1 MAKRKSKISR
11 ISLHSEVAT
20 LPAKE
25 KVGKSIMQPDVL
37 AEVLKQRGVA
47 KVFYFHADH
56 FEPWGSG
63 LNEKTAKAAEH
74 FAQQTRTSPYAAK
87 LSLFYSTYVPHRLEF
102 GGTDQPDARRAS
114 GDNVVFYQRSPQQD
128 ELATN
133 AIRPL
138 VADGLHEMHLHVHHE
153 WWTRNDSHL
162 DSPVSHWVN
171 AHSTGP
177 LDQQR
182 LDLFFSLATAQIARE
197 TGAPFSRWGF
207 VHGNWA
213 LAGSDRRICQ
223 IENELSMIMRHG
235 GFGDFTF
242 PAGRAICDPQIETP
256 FTCRPLDLVRA
267 YDLAEA
273 DPSPISHDT
282 RIMQPDRFF
291 IWNSKIKADY
301 SSLDYY
307 YPPNRDRFKKTDL
320 MVDKWL
326 KNSVV
331 IGDCLFIKTHA
342 HSMYNYYNM
351 ADPTSLIPHLYP
363 DTVAVFDRLSKAC
376 DNAGVELRFVT
387 VNEVMDV
394 LHVIDGTAAPA
405 PSHEPLAQGSDP
417 AAAAPPV
424 NVVQTAAPQQA
435 EQPAPSEAGT
445 KDASI
450 APPTSPSFERTIAA
464 ALRDRNQ
471 TALLADDDRLLPD
484 GARAMFTYVR
494 SKFASD
500 SRHIVVAG
508 RGSGALA
515 LLVAAAGFKVTAYE
529 TSASVMA
536 ASKSAIAALAPLLPS
551 LQEKLQLIQGQ
562 YPDSF
567 SVGAVADSQGRL
579 LLATETTDTASA
591 NGLERMLGSLA
602 IFDDVIVATAG
613 ENALLTQLGRAHEA
627 IGTVWSSPANEI
639 RHLRPLRVL
648 VEATPVTASSEP
660 HVATPQAEPP
670 SRAGQ
675 PLRLD
680 VSAFDAE
687 LVRMQRDWMNGEGR
701 NFPADDGYALKVERN
716 AILQAHEL
724 AIAATIAE
732 TYETAS
738 TDLFEIGSGCGALA
752 LLLARHGFQVL
763 GFEGDRR
770 RHPACQSNLAI
781 QSQLYRGLD
790 LRLRFVAGFFP
801 EMFSLGL
808 RRPDRKSVCIATN
821 LTHSYT
827 AKNQDLILRT
837 ASVFDEIILD
847 LGRFGVNRDTQEE
860 RDRLLGGLLASYYEP
875 VELIYRHEPYEYWRL
890 RTRRA
895 NRPPVP
901 TRVIVP
907 ATERPAAPAQ
917 PAAATAAA
925 PTEPARHG
933 RPTDLPV
940 RDDEGLL
947 FSAYGEQPVPACPVC
962 GGSDT
967 VGLWRIPM
975 SRLDEPITIF
985 GGSMSQL
992 PTRQVPAIVFCYDF
1006 CKQCQAIYLN
1016 PVPSSAKERYRRD
1029 EYYIGKMA
1037 KLEEWRG
1044 YEELYDHFAPAI
1056 PADAKV
1062 MLDAAS
1068 GIGQYLRIAQRRS
1081 PDKWQRLIGLD
1092 LSRAYVEDMREHGVD
1107 AHVFDLDSDDLRE
1120 IAKPDSVDFV
1130 TFCEAFEH
1138 MEHPLQV
1145 LKKLLTALRAGGR
1158 LFFTAQRYG
1167 KDATG
1172 PVRPSEHFYIGQK
1185 FIDQL
1190 PARLGCR
1197 VVEVTTS
1204 NMRYYV
1210 TLEK

>member
-1 MAKRKSKISR
+1 MP
-11 ISLHSEVAT
+11 LDSEVAT

-25 KVGKSIMQPDVL
+25 KVRKSIMQPDVL

-102 GGTDQPDARRAS
+102 GGTDQPDARRAP

-171 AHSTGP
+171 AHSTGS

-307 YPPNRDRFKKTDL
+307 YPPNRDRFKKTEL
-320 MVDKWL
+320 MVDNWL

-387 VNEVMDV
+387 VNEVMEV
-394 LHVIDGTAAPA
+394 LHRIDGTVASPPSDGPLIPGNDATATATPA
-405 PSHEPLAQGSDP
+405 GVIQPPAQQS
-417 AAAAPPV
+417 
-424 NVVQTAAPQQA
+424 A
-435 EQPAPSEAGT
+435 EQPVPLEAGMKAATIAPSA
-445 KDASI
+445 
-450 APPTSPSFERTIAA
+450 SPSFERTIAA

-471 TALLADDDRLLPD
+471 AELVSDDDRLLPD
-484 GARAMFTYVR
+484 GARVIFTYVQAR
-494 SKFASD
+494 FAPD
-500 SRHIVVAG
+500 SRHVVVG
-508 RGSGALA
+508 GHGNGALA
-515 LLVAAAGFKVTAYE
+515 LLLAAAGFKVTAYDDNP
-529 TSASVMA
+529 TVLAGLN
-536 ASKSAIAALAPLLPS
+536 SAIAALVPLLPA

-567 SVGAVADSQGRL
+567 SVGAIADGPGSL
-579 LLATETTDTASA
+579 LLATETSDSASSS
-591 NGLERMLGSLA
+591 GPKRLMRSLA
-602 IFDDVIVATAG
+602 IFDDIVVGSAADEPLPTP
-613 ENALLTQLGRAHEA
+613 LGPFQAA
-627 IGTVWSSPANEI
+627 IDTVWSGPGTEI
-639 RHLRPLRVL
+639 RHLRPPRVL
-648 VEATPVTASSEP
+648 VEVTPTPVSPKPDTSTL
-660 HVATPQAEPP
+660 VEPP
-670 SRAGQ
+670 ARAGQ
-675 PLRLD
+675 PLQFD
-680 VSAFDAE
+680 PAAFDGE
-687 LVRMQRDWMNGEGR
+687 LVRMQRDWINGEGQ
-701 NFPADDGYALKVERN
+701 NYPADDGYAVKVERN

-732 TYETAS
+732 TYETAT

-752 LLLARHGFQVL
+752 LLLARHGFHML

-770 RHPACQSNLAI
+770 RHPASQSNLAT
-781 QSQLYRGLD
+781 QSQLHRGLD
-790 LRLRFVAGFFP
+790 QRLRFVAGFFP
-801 EMFSLGL
+801 EVFALGMH
-808 RRPDRKSVCIATN
+808 RPNRKSVCIATN

-837 ASVFDEIILD
+837 AAIFDEIILD
-847 LGRFGVNRDTQEE
+847 LGRFGVNRDAQEE
-860 RDRLLGGLLASYYEP
+860 RDQLLSGLIGSYYEP
-875 VELIYRHEPYEYWRL
+875 VELLYKHEPYEYWRL

-895 NRPPVP
+895 HHLAV
-901 TRVIVP
+901 
-907 ATERPAAPAQ
+907 ALQEEPAAPPPPTVEQ
-917 PAAATAAA
+917 PGATSASAETVA
-925 PTEPARHG
+925 PMQQDQPI
-933 RPTDLPV
+933 PLPL

-947 FSAYGEQPVPACPVC
+947 FSVYGEQRLAACPVC
-962 GGSDT
+962 DGSDT
-967 VGLWRIPM
+967 GGLWRIPM
-975 SRLDEPITIF
+975 SPLSDPISVY
-985 GGSMSQL
+985 GGSMAHL
-992 PTRQVPAIVFCYDF
+992 PTRQVPVSVFCYDF
-1006 CKQCQAIYLN
+1006 CRKCHTIFLN
-1016 PVPSSAKERYRRD
+1016 PVPSLAKERYRRD
-1029 EYYIGKMA
+1029 KYYIGKMA
-1037 KLEEWRG
+1037 KPEEWRG
-1044 YEELYDHFAPAI
+1044 YEELYDLFAPSI
-1056 PADAKV
+1056 PDDAKV

-1068 GIGQYLRIAQRRS
+1068 GAGQYLRIAQQRS
-1081 PDKWQRLIGLD
+1081 PKRWQRLIGLD
-1092 LSRAYVEDMREHGVD
+1092 LSRAYAEDMRSHGIEG
-1107 AHVFDLDSDDLRE
+1107 HEFDLDSDNLHL
-1120 IAKPDSVDFV
+1120 IAKPDSIDFI
-1130 TFCEAFEH
+1130 TFCEAFEQ

-1145 LKKLLTALRAGGR
+1145 LKKLLSVLRPGGR

-1172 PVRPSEHFYIGQK
+1172 PVRPSEHIYVGRML
-1185 FIDQL
+1185 IDQL
-1190 PARLGCR
+1190 PDRLECR
-1197 VVEVTTS
+1197 ILEVKTS

-1210 TLEK
+1210 VLEK

>member
-1 MAKRKSKISR
+1 
-11 ISLHSEVAT
+11 
-20 LPAKE
+20 
-25 KVGKSIMQPDVL
+25 MQPDVL

-102 GGTDQPDARRAS
+102 GGTDQPDARRAP

-320 MVDKWL
+320 MVDNWL

-331 IGDCLFIKTHA
+331 IGDCLFVKTHA

-376 DNAGVELRFVT
+376 DNADVELRFVT
-387 VNEVMDV
+387 VNEVMEV
-394 LHVIDGTAAPA
+394 LHRIDGTVPSPPSDKPLVHGNDATATATPA
-405 PSHEPLAQGSDP
+405 GVIRPPAQQS
-417 AAAAPPV
+417 
-424 NVVQTAAPQQA
+424 A
-435 EQPAPSEAGT
+435 EQPAPLEAGT
-445 KDASI
+445 KAPAI
-450 APPTSPSFERTIAA
+450 APSTSPSFERTIAA

-471 TALLADDDRLLPD
+471 AEIVSDDDRLLPD
-484 GARAMFTYVR
+484 GARAIFTYVR
-494 SKFASD
+494 AKFAPD
-500 SRHIVVAG
+500 SRHVVVG
-508 RGSGALA
+508 GHGNGALA
-515 LLVAAAGFKVTAYE
+515 LLLAAAGFKVTAYE
-529 TSASVMA
+529 DNAMVLA
-536 ASKSAIAALAPLLPS
+536 GFNSAIAALAPLLPA
-551 LQEKLQLIQGQ
+551 LQEKLQLIQGR

-567 SVGAVADSQGRL
+567 SVGAIADGPGSL
-579 LLATETTDTASA
+579 LLATETSDSASLSGA
-591 NGLERMLGSLA
+591 EHLMGSLA
-602 IFDDVIVATAG
+602 IFDDVVVGAAAD
-613 ENALLTQLGRAHEA
+613 EPLPMPFAQLHEA
-627 IGTVWSSPANEI
+627 IGTVWSGPETEI
-639 RHLRPLRVL
+639 RHFRPPRVL
-648 VEATPVTASSEP
+648 VEMVPEPVSPKPAASTL
-660 HVATPQAEPP
+660 VEPP
-670 SRAGQ
+670 AARAGQ
-675 PLRLD
+675 PLQFDLA
-680 VSAFDAE
+680 AFDAE
-687 LVRMQRDWMNGEGR
+687 LVRMQRDWINGEGR
-701 NFPADDGYALKVERN
+701 NYPTDDGYAVKVERN
-716 AILQAHEL
+716 AILQVHEL

-732 TYETAS
+732 VYETAT

-752 LLLARHGFQVL
+752 LLLARHGFHML

-770 RHPACQSNLAI
+770 RHPASQSNLAT
-781 QSQLYRGLD
+781 QSQLHHGLD
-790 LRLRFVAGFFP
+790 QRLRFVAGFFP
-801 EMFSLGL
+801 EVFSLGMH
-808 RRPDRKSVCIATN
+808 RPDRKSVCIATN

-827 AKNQDLILRT
+827 ARNQDLILRT
-837 ASVFDEIILD
+837 AAIFDEIILD
-847 LGRFGVNRDTQEE
+847 LGRFGVNRDAQEE
-860 RDRLLGGLLASYYEP
+860 RDRLLSGLIGSYYEP
-875 VELIYRHEPYEYWRL
+875 VELLYKHEPYEYWRL

-895 NRPPVP
+895 HHLAV
-901 TRVIVP
+901 VFH
-907 ATERPAAPAQ
+907 EEPAAPQSPAVEQ
-917 PAAATAAA
+917 PAATGASAGTVA
-925 PTEPARHG
+925 PMRQDQPI
-933 RPTDLPV
+933 PLPL

-947 FSAYGEQPVPACPVC
+947 FSVYGEQRLAACPVC
-962 GGSDT
+962 DGSDT
-967 VGLWRIPM
+967 GGLWRIPM
-975 SRLDEPITIF
+975 SPLSDPISVY
-985 GGSMSQL
+985 GGSMAHL
-992 PTRQVPAIVFCYDF
+992 PTRQVPVSVFCYDF
-1006 CKQCQAIYLN
+1006 CRQCQTIFLN
-1016 PVPSSAKERYRRD
+1016 PVPSLAKERYRRD
-1029 EYYIGKMA
+1029 KYYIEKMA
-1037 KLEEWRG
+1037 KSEEWRG
-1044 YEELYDHFAPAI
+1044 YEELYELFASSI
-1056 PADAKV
+1056 PDDAKV

-1068 GIGQYLRIAQRRS
+1068 GTGQYLRIAQQRS
-1081 PDKWQRLIGLD
+1081 PERWQRLIGLD
-1092 LSRAYVEDMREHGVD
+1092 LSRAYAEDMHRHGIEG
-1107 AHVFDLDSDDLRE
+1107 HEFDLDSDNLHQ

-1145 LKKLLTALRAGGR
+1145 LKKLLSVLRPGGR

-1172 PVRPSEHFYIGQK
+1172 PVRPSEHIYVGRML
-1185 FIDQL
+1185 IDQL
-1190 PARLGCR
+1190 PDRLGCR
-1197 VVEVTTS
+1197 IVEVKTS

-1210 TLEK
+1210 VLEK

>member
-1 MAKRKSKISR
+1 
-11 ISLHSEVAT
+11 
-20 LPAKE
+20 
-25 KVGKSIMQPDVL
+25 MQSDIF

-74 FAQQTRTSPYAAK
+74 FAQQTRNSPYAAK

-102 GGTDQPDARRAS
+102 GGTDLPEARRAP
-114 GDNVVFYQRSPQQD
+114 GDSVVFYQRSPQQD

-138 VADGLHEMHLHVHHE
+138 ITDGQHEMHLHVHHE

-171 AHSTGP
+171 AHSTGS

-182 LDLFFSLATAQIARE
+182 LDLFFSLATSQIAKE
-197 TGAPFSRWGF
+197 TGAPFPRWGF

-242 PAGRAICDPQIETP
+242 PAGRAICDPRIETP
-256 FTCRPLDLVRA
+256 FTCRPLDLTRA
-267 YDLAEA
+267 YDLAES
-273 DPSPISHDT
+273 DPSPVSHDT
-282 RIMQPDRFF
+282 RIMQPERFF

-320 MVDKWL
+320 MVENWL
-326 KNSVV
+326 RNSVV
-331 IGDCLFIKTHA
+331 IGDCLFVKTHA

-351 ADPTSLIPHLYP
+351 SDPTSLIPHLYP
-363 DTVAVFDRLSKAC
+363 DIVAIFERLSRAC

-394 LHVIDGTAAPA
+394 LHAIDGTAAPQL
-405 PSHEPLAQGSDP
+405 SHEPLVNGIDP
-417 AAAAPPV
+417 ATSVAAVTDVPR
-424 NVVQTAAPQQA
+424 TAVEQQV
-435 EQPAPSEAGT
+435 EQSASSDAAGT
-445 KDASI
+445 KSQMI

-471 TALLADDDRLLPD
+471 TELLSSEDRLLPD
-484 GARAMFTYVR
+484 GARAIFAYVR
-494 SKFASD
+494 SKFAPD
-500 SRHIVVAG
+500 SPHIIVGG
-508 RGSGALA
+508 RGNGALA
-515 LLVAAAGFKVTAYE
+515 LLMAAAGFKVVAYE
-529 TSASVMA
+529 PSAPILMA
-536 ASKSAIAALAPLLPS
+536 LRSATTALTPLLPS
-551 LQEKLQLIQGQ
+551 LQEKLQLIEGQ
-562 YPDSF
+562 YPDAF
-567 SVGAVADSQGRL
+567 SVGAVVDSRGSL
-579 LLATETTDTASA
+579 LLATEIADPASV

-602 IFDDVIVATAG
+602 IFDDVIVGTG
-613 ENALLTQLGRAHEA
+613 GGDIQVHKT
-627 IGTVWSSPANEI
+627 IDTVWSSPAAEI
-639 RHLRPLRVL
+639 RHFRPPRVL
-648 VEATPVTASSEP
+648 NEAAPASTSSRP
-660 HVATPQAEPP
+660 HVATPLAQPP
-670 SRAGQ
+670 TRAGH
-675 PLRLD
+675 PLQFDL
-680 VSAFDAE
+680 SIFDAE
-687 LVRMQRDWMNGEGR
+687 LIQMQRDWIAGQGQNY
-701 NFPADDGYALKVERN
+701 PADDGYATKVERN
-716 AILQAHEL
+716 AILQPHEL

-770 RHPACQSNLAI
+770 RHPVCQSNLAI
-781 QSQLYRGLD
+781 QGRLHRGLD
-790 LRLRFVAGFFP
+790 QRLSFVAGFFP
-801 EMFSLGL
+801 EVFSLGL
-808 RRPDRKSVCIATN
+808 HRPDRRSVCIATN

-837 ASVFDEIILD
+837 AAVFDEIILD

-860 RDRLLGGLLASYYEP
+860 RDRLLVGLLGSYYEP
-875 VELIYRHEPYEYWRL
+875 VELIYKREPYEYWRL
-890 RTRRA
+890 RARHVNQPPVAARGDIPAAT
-895 NRPPVP
+895 RPPTP
-901 TRVIVP
+901 
-907 ATERPAAPAQ
+907 EK
-917 PAAATAAA
+917 PAAAGITMAKA
-925 PTEPARHG
+925 TEPIRQDQ
-933 RPTDLPV
+933 PTTLPL

-947 FSAYGEQPVPACPVC
+947 FSAYGEQQLAGCPVC
-962 GGSDT
+962 DGSDT

-975 SRLDEPITIF
+975 SRLDDPISVH
-985 GGSMSQL
+985 GGSVSHL
-992 PTRQVPAIVFCYDF
+992 PTRQVPVTVFCYDF
-1006 CKQCQAIYLN
+1006 CKQCQTIYLN
-1016 PVPSSAKERYRRD
+1016 PVPSLAKERYRRD
-1029 EYYIGKMA
+1029 EYYVAKMA
-1037 KLEEWRG
+1037 KPEEWRG
-1044 YEELYDHFAPAI
+1044 YEEVYERFAPAI
-1056 PADAKV
+1056 PADANV

-1081 PDKWQRLIGLD
+1081 PERWQRLIGLD
-1092 LSRAYVEDMREHGVD
+1092 LSHAYVEDMRKHGID
-1107 AHVFDLDSDDLRE
+1107 GHVFNLDSDDLE
-1120 IAKPDSVDFV
+1120 GIAKPDSVDFI

-1138 MEHPLQV
+1138 MEHPLEV
-1145 LKKLLTALRAGGR
+1145 LKKLVKALRPGGR

-1172 PVRPSEHFYIGQK
+1172 PVRPSEHFYVGRK
-1185 FIDQL
+1185 LIDQL
-1190 PARLGCR
+1190 PDRLGCR
-1197 VVEVTTS
+1197 VVDVTTS

-1210 TLEK
+1210 VLEK

>member
-1 MAKRKSKISR
+1 
-11 ISLHSEVAT
+11 
-20 LPAKE
+20 
-25 KVGKSIMQPDVL
+25 MQPDVL
-37 AEVLKQRGVA
+37 AEVLKQRGVV

-87 LSLFYSTYVPHRLEF
+87 LSLFYSTHVPHRLEF
-102 GGTDQPDARRAS
+102 GGTDQPDARRAP

-138 VADGLHEMHLHVHHE
+138 VADGQHEMHLHVHHE

-171 AHSTGP
+171 AHSTSS

-182 LDLFFSLATAQIARE
+182 LDLFFSLATSQIARE

-256 FTCRPLDLVRA
+256 FTCRPLDLARA

-273 DPSPISHDT
+273 DPSPVSRDT
-282 RIMQPDRFF
+282 RIMQPERFF
-291 IWNSKIKADY
+291 IWNSRIKADY

-320 MVDKWL
+320 MVDNWL

-331 IGDCLFIKTHA
+331 IGDCLFVKTHA

-351 ADPTSLIPHLYP
+351 ADPTSLIPHRYP
-363 DTVAVFDRLSKAC
+363 DTVAIFDRLSKAC

-394 LHVIDGTAAPA
+394 LHAIDGTVAPA
-405 PSHEPLAQGSDP
+405 PSHEPIAHGSD
-417 AAAAPPV
+417 AAVEAPPV
-424 NVVQTAAPQQA
+424 NVVQAAAGEQA

-445 KDASI
+445 KDATI

-494 SKFASD
+494 SKFAPD

-508 RGSGALA
+508 RGNGALA

-529 TSASVMA
+529 TSASIMEA
-536 ASKSAIAALAPLLPS
+536 LKSAIAALAPLLPS

-562 YPDSF
+562 YPDAFSF
-567 SVGAVADSQGRL
+567 SAVVDSQGSL

-591 NGLERMLGSLA
+591 NGLERMLGSLS
-602 IFDDVIVATAG
+602 IFDDVIVGTAG
-613 ENALLTQLGRAHEA
+613 ESPLLTLLGRADEA
-627 IGTVWSSPANEI
+627 IDTVWSSPANEI
-639 RHLRPLRVL
+639 RHLRPPRVL
-648 VEATPVTASSEP
+648 VEAAPATVSSVLHVPTPL
-660 HVATPQAEPP
+660 AEPP
-670 SRAGQ
+670 ARAGQ
-675 PLRLD
+675 SLQLD
-680 VSAFDAE
+680 LPAFDAE

-701 NFPADDGYALKVERN
+701 NLPADDGYAAKVERN

-752 LLLARHGFQVL
+752 LLLARHGFQVF

-781 QSQLYRGLD
+781 QSQLHRGLD

-808 RRPDRKSVCIATN
+808 HRPDRSSVCIMTN

-827 AKNQDLILRT
+827 AKNQDIILRT
-837 ASVFDEIILD
+837 AAVFDEIILD

-875 VELIYRHEPYEYWRL
+875 VELIYKHEPYEYWRL
-890 RTRRA
+890 RTRRV
-895 NRPPVP
+895 NRPPAP
-901 TRVIVP
+901 TRVTVP

-925 PTEPARHG
+925 PTGPARHG
-933 RPTDLPV
+933 QPTDLPV
-940 RDDEGLL
+940 RDDEGPL

-962 GGSDT
+962 DGSNT
-967 VGLWRIPM
+967 IGLWRIPM
-975 SRLDEPITIF
+975 SRLDDPITVL

-1006 CKQCQAIYLN
+1006 CKQCQSIYLN
-1016 PVPSSAKERYRRD
+1016 PVPSSGKERHRRD

-1037 KLEEWRG
+1037 KPEEWRG
-1044 YEELYDHFAPAI
+1044 YEELYDRFAPAI
-1056 PADAKV
+1056 AADAKI

-1092 LSRAYVEDMREHGVD
+1092 LSRAYVEDMRKHGID

-1138 MEHPLQV
+1138 MEHPLEV
-1145 LKKLLTALRAGGR
+1145 LKKLLNALRPGGR

-1172 PVRPSEHFYIGQK
+1172 PVRPSEHFYVGQK

-1190 PARLGCR
+1190 PAWLGCR
-1197 VVEVTTS
+1197 VVGVTTS

-1210 TLEK
+1210 VLEK